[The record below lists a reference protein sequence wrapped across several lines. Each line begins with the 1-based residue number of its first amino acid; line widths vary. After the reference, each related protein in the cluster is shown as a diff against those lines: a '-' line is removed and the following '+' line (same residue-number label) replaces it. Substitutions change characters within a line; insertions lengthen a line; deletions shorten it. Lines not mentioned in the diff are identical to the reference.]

1 MCQCFEVHPAL
12 LATLGAATDVLGTL
26 QASAAQSLGLKPGTA
41 VVIGSGDEHAACL
54 GGGVLRPGLVGDIAG
69 TAEPLCTASPK
80 LLFDP
85 GRLVETHCHADP
97 ASWLVEN
104 PGFVSGG
111 NYRWYRDNFGGE
123 SVLSALRQGLN
134 SYASLDAE
142 AEQVPAGSEGLVF
155 LPCLMGAMTPTWNET
170 VRGVFSGFTLAHSRA
185 HFTRAILEGSAFAV
199 RDITERM
206 RDMGLDPREIRVMGG
221 GARSH
226 LWNQIKADVTG
237 IPLAVPYTTE
247 TTALGAALLALVGIR
262 VDASL
267 LEATDRVVRIRE
279 RIEPRSETR
288 EVYQRLYA
296 FYRRTYEALE
306 PVFEEAAREGRHPD
320 VSEAGPDSGSSA

>member
-1 MCQCFEVHPAL
+1 
-12 LATLGAATDVLGTL
+12 
-26 QASAAQSLGLKPGTA
+26 
-41 VVIGSGDEHAACL
+41 
-54 GGGVLRPGLVGDIAG
+54 
-69 TAEPLCTASPK
+69 
-80 LLFDP
+80 
-85 GRLVETHCHADP
+85 
-97 ASWLVEN
+97 
-104 PGFVSGG
+104 
-111 NYRWYRDNFGGE
+111 
-123 SVLSALRQGLN
+123 
-134 SYASLDAE
+134 
-142 AEQVPAGSEGLVF
+142 
-155 LPCLMGAMTPTWNET
+155 
-170 VRGVFSGFTLAHSRA
+170 
-185 HFTRAILEGSAFAV
+185 
-199 RDITERM
+199 
-206 RDMGLDPREIRVMGG
+206 
-221 GARSH
+221 
-226 LWNQIKADVTG
+226 VTG